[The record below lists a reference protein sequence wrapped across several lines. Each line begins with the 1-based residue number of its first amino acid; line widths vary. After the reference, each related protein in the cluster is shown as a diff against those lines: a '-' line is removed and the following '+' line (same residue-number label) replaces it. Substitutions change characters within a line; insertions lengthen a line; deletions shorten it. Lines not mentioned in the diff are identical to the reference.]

1 MRRQCAVIR
10 WLASL
15 PHGGRAPWVCTL
27 LQLGDCINTWRALLR
42 VRRRYRMHVKLEQ
55 LVGDVVLLKDL
66 QTMLLRSGRTGPS
79 DLPRLY
85 ADYESD

>member
-1 MRRQCAVIR
+1 MGLRPPPAGRLHQHMARLAALRCA
-10 WLASL
+10 
-15 PHGGRAPWVCTL
+15 
-27 LQLGDCINTWRALLR
+27 